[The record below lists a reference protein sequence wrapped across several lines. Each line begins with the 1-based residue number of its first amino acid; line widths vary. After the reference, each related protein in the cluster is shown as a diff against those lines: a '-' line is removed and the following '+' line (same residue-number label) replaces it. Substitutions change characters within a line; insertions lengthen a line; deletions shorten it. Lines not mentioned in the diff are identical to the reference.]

1 MGYWNAERG
10 RWGGGWRRR
19 ARLSTRVKQGAGGGG
34 GGGGAREMRMGQ
46 LRQRGVIGKLETG
59 HVDCLYSRRV
69 IALHNL
75 AGP

>member
-1 MGYWNAERG
+1 LECGTRSLGRG
-10 RWGGGWRRR
+10 LEEARALEHASVTECGGGEGR
-19 ARLSTRVKQGAGGGG
+19 
-34 GGGGAREMRMGQ
+34 GAREMRMGQ

>member
-1 MGYWNAERG
+1 MRNAVAGEG
-10 RWGGGWRRR
+10 R
-19 ARLSTRVKQGAGGGG
+19 
-34 GGGGAREMRMGQ
+34 GAREMRMGQ

>member
-1 MGYWNAERG
+1 MRNAVAGE
-10 RWGGGWRRR
+10 
-19 ARLSTRVKQGAGGGG
+19 GA
-34 GGGGAREMRMGQ
+34 GGGAREMRMGQ

>member
-1 MGYWNAERG
+1 MECGTRSLGRG
-10 RWGGGWRRR
+10 LEEARALEHASVTGCRGGEGR
-19 ARLSTRVKQGAGGGG
+19 
-34 GGGGAREMRMGQ
+34 GAREMRMGQ